1 MNWQGIVVAGCLILG
16 GCASSNQAS
25 EQAQAADYQSNQV
38 AADEQSANSQPDK
51 NGARNEVTDTDND
64 PLESVNR
71 VMWDFNWDILDR
83 FLLRPTAMAYR
94 NNVPQ
99 FMRTGLLN
107 AAQNLDE
114 PANFVNN
121 FLQGEF
127 EYSFGSLGRFVINS
141 TLGLVGT
148 IDVAGEMGLP
158 RHRERFGE
166 VLGSYGVDT
175 GPYVMLPVFGPNDPR
190 SVTGR
195 VVDNLYFPVQ
205 NGFFAI
211 FTGVSI
217 LEARADLVA
226 QEELIN
232 NSVDPYAFV
241 RDVYFQQLENDV
253 NNGELQEKTQEEK
266 EFDDELDAY
275 LDEL

>member
-1 MNWQGIVVAGCLILG
+1 MNWQCIVIAGCLILG

-38 AADEQSANSQPDK
+38 AVNEEGANAQPAISNTDDEVD
-51 NGARNEVTDTDND
+51 DND
-64 PLESVNR
+64 PLESFNR
-71 VMWDFNWDILDR
+71 VMWDFNWDILDQY
-83 FLLRPTAMAYR
+83 LLRPTAVAYR

-148 IDVAGEMGLP
+148 IDVAQEMGLS

-166 VLGSYGVDT
+166 VLGSYGVGT
-175 GPYVMLPVFGPNDPR
+175 GPYVMLPALGPNDPR
-190 SVTGR
+190 SITGT
-195 VVDNLYFPVQ
+195 VVDNFYFPIQ
-205 NGFFAI
+205 NGYFAI
-211 FTGVSI
+211 LSGISI
-217 LEARADLVA
+217 LETRADLVA

-253 NNGELQEKTQEEK
+253 NNGAVQEKTQEEQ
-266 EFDDELDAY
+266 EFDQELDAY

>member
-1 MNWQGIVVAGCLILG
+1 MNWQCIVIAGCLILG

-38 AADEQSANSQPDK
+38 AVNEEGTNAQPAISNTDDEVD
-51 NGARNEVTDTDND
+51 DND
-64 PLESVNR
+64 PLESFNR
-71 VMWDFNWDILDR
+71 VMWDFNWDILDQY
-83 FLLRPTAMAYR
+83 LLRPTAVAYR

-148 IDVAGEMGLP
+148 IDVAQEMGLS

-166 VLGSYGVDT
+166 VLGSYGVGT
-175 GPYVMLPVFGPNDPR
+175 GPYVMLPALGPNDPR
-190 SVTGR
+190 SITGT
-195 VVDNLYFPVQ
+195 VVDNFYFPIQ
-205 NGFFAI
+205 NGYFAI
-211 FTGVSI
+211 LSGISI
-217 LEARADLVA
+217 LETRADLVA

-253 NNGELQEKTQEEK
+253 NNGAVQEKTQEEQ
-266 EFDDELDAY
+266 EFDEELDAY

>member
-1 MNWQGIVVAGCLILG
+1 MNWQCIVIAGCLILG

-38 AADEQSANSQPDK
+38 AVNEEGANAQPAISNTGDEVD
-51 NGARNEVTDTDND
+51 DND
-64 PLESVNR
+64 PLESFNR
-71 VMWDFNWDILDR
+71 VMWDFNWDILDQY
-83 FLLRPTAMAYR
+83 LLRPTAVAYR

-99 FMRTGLLN
+99 FMRTGILN

-148 IDVAGEMGLP
+148 IDVAQEMGLS

-166 VLGSYGVDT
+166 VLGSYGVGT
-175 GPYVMLPVFGPNDPR
+175 GPYVMLPALGPNDPR
-190 SVTGR
+190 SITGT
-195 VVDNLYFPVQ
+195 VVDNFYFPIQ
-205 NGFFAI
+205 NGYFAI
-211 FTGVSI
+211 LTGFAM
-217 LEARADLVA
+217 LETRADLVA

-253 NNGELQEKTQEEK
+253 NNGAVQEKTQEEQ
-266 EFDDELDAY
+266 EFDEELDAY

>member
-1 MNWQGIVVAGCLILG
+1 MNWQCIVIAGCLILG

-38 AADEQSANSQPDK
+38 AVNEEGANAQPAISNMDDEVD
-51 NGARNEVTDTDND
+51 DND
-64 PLESVNR
+64 PLESFNR
-71 VMWDFNWDILDR
+71 VMWDFNWDILDQY
-83 FLLRPTAMAYR
+83 LLRPTAVAYR

-107 AAQNLDE
+107 AARNLDE

-148 IDVAGEMGLP
+148 IDVAQEMGLS

-166 VLGSYGVDT
+166 VLGSYGVGT
-175 GPYVMLPVFGPNDPR
+175 GPYVMLPVLGPNDPR
-190 SVTGR
+190 SITGT
-195 VVDNLYFPVQ
+195 VVDNFYFPIQ
-205 NGFFAI
+205 NGYFAI
-211 FTGVSI
+211 LSGISI
-217 LEARADLVA
+217 LETRADLVA

-253 NNGELQEKTQEEK
+253 NNGAVQEKTQEEQ
-266 EFDDELDAY
+266 EFDEELDAY

>member
-1 MNWQGIVVAGCLILG
+1 MNWQCIVIAGCLILG

-38 AADEQSANSQPDK
+38 AVNEKGVNAQPAISNTDDEVD
-51 NGARNEVTDTDND
+51 DND
-64 PLESVNR
+64 PLESFNR
-71 VMWDFNWDILDR
+71 VMWDFNWDILDQY
-83 FLLRPTAMAYR
+83 LLRPTAVAYR

-148 IDVAGEMGLP
+148 IDVAQEMGLS

-166 VLGSYGVDT
+166 VLGSYGVGT
-175 GPYVMLPVFGPNDPR
+175 GPYVMLPALGPNDPR
-190 SVTGR
+190 SITGT
-195 VVDNLYFPVQ
+195 VVDNFYFPIQ
-205 NGFFAI
+205 NGYFAI
-211 FTGVSI
+211 LSGISI
-217 LEARADLVA
+217 LETRADLVA

-253 NNGELQEKTQEEK
+253 NNGAVQEKTQEEQ
-266 EFDDELDAY
+266 EFDEELDAY